1 MSVNRQLSRF
11 TLSLFGDLH
20 RGVGY
25 PEHNRKCERRR
36 SSWTVALYKCDL
48 KTMSLEIVHRLQDIQ
63 RLSEGVAVKI
73 ASILQSIVLA
83 SGTLSYL
90 LIAFAAQVFEL

>member
-1 MSVNRQLSRF
+1 M
-11 TLSLFGDLH
+11 
-20 RGVGY
+20 GY
-25 PEHNRKCERRR
+25 PEHNRKSERRK

-90 LIAFAAQVFEL
+90 LIAFAAEVFEL